1 MSRVCEHLA
10 LERMVDGLLRAD
22 TWGRTGDLSR
32 VVLDAGGVGGHAE
45 DAGEVEV
52 ELHEEGVSGVA
63 GGVP

>member
-1 MSRVCEHLA
+1 
-10 LERMVDGLLRAD
+10 MVDGLLRAD